1 MNKCIKR
8 LIESLFDDDFDD
20 IVTHNDEVTTITREI
35 MKIELPYC
43 ESYLS
48 EHSSQCRGRGEH
60 VYSEI
65 DQNTDTIAFYIKGDR
80 NKKYYL
86 VSVGFPS
93 TNDFQKFI
101 DELYR
106 WDIKN
111 VLLMYYI
118 SGGKRGCDMK
128 DAINNIRDFKN
139 INFVGGYLCG
149 VTPKNLYFDYNSIKK
164 EKLFKSVFNNKYHY
178 MDQGTIWFN
187 SCWFDNETTVIKS
200 IDEIKFWNCQNMN
213 DYSFIKKINTLFENN
228 VYSYKELPKT
238 GNLIGL
244 PNGKYR
250 IQLEFKDIFNRNEPY
265 QPLDGKVKINFV
277 GLPSNCIVL
286 EVRIGVESP
295 EKILPYMSFEGIT
308 NEILPNFYFSAG
320 SFSDKIKIPGVR
332 IQLGPYKF
340 KVRQNIWCP
349 TQQQLEKII
358 KLKDW
363 FLDCYTLEDG
373 PHREYIKPDKKSVK
387 HIV

>member
-8 LIESLFDDDFDD
+8 LVESLFDDDFDD
-20 IVTHNDEVTTITREI
+20 IVNHNDEVTTRVLMEI
-35 MKIELPYC
+35 KLPYC

-48 EHSSQCRGRGEH
+48 KQWRGEP
-60 VYSEI
+60 VYSETDI
-65 DQNTDTIAFYIKGDR
+65 NTDTVAFYTKSGR
-80 NKKYYL
+80 KKNYL
-86 VSVGFPS
+86 VDVKFLS
-93 TNDFQKFI
+93 TNAFQKFI

-111 VLLMYYI
+111 VLLIYNI
-118 SGGKRGCDMK
+118 VGGKRGCDMK
-128 DAINNIRDFKN
+128 EAINNIRDFKN
-139 INFVGGYLCG
+139 INFVGGSLCG

-164 EKLFKSVFNNKYHY
+164 EKLFKSVFNNKYPY
-178 MDQGTIWFN
+178 INQGNIWFK

-200 IDEIKFWNCQNMN
+200 IDEIKLWNCQNIN
-213 DYSFIKKINTLFENN
+213 DYSFIKKINTLFDNY
-228 VYSYKELPKT
+228 VHSYKELPKT

-244 PNGKYR
+244 PNGKYQ
-250 IQLEFKDIFNRNEPY
+250 IQLDFIAFDDNINEPY

-277 GLPSNCIVL
+277 GLPSNCIEL
-286 EVRIGVESP
+286 GVRIDVESP

-332 IQLGPYKF
+332 IQLGPYNF
-340 KVRQNIWCP
+340 KVRQDIWRP

>member
-8 LIESLFDDDFDD
+8 LVESLFDDDFDD
-20 IVTHNDEVTTITREI
+20 IVNHNDEVTTIGRKVIEI
-35 MKIELPYC
+35 KLPYC

-48 EHSSQCRGRGEH
+48 KQCEYKH
-60 VYSEI
+60 VYSETDI
-65 DQNTDTIAFYIKGDR
+65 NTGTVAFYTKGDR
-80 NKKYYL
+80 NKKNYL
-86 VSVGFPS
+86 VDVKFQS
-93 TNDFQKFI
+93 TNAFQKFI
-101 DELYR
+101 DELYK

-111 VLLMYYI
+111 VLLMY
-118 SGGKRGCDMK
+118 SVGGDMK
-128 DAINNIRDFKN
+128 EAINNIRDFKN
-139 INFVGGYLCG
+139 INFVGGSLCG
-149 VTPKNLYFDYNSIKK
+149 ITPKNLYFDYNSIKK
-164 EKLFKSVFNNKYHY
+164 EKLFKRVFNNTYPY
-178 MDQGTIWFN
+178 YDQGNIWFR
-187 SCWFDNETTVIKS
+187 SCCIDNETTVIKS
-200 IDEIKFWNCQNMN
+200 IDKIKLWNCQNMN
-213 DYSFIKKINTLFENN
+213 DYSFIKKINTLFDNY

-244 PNGKYR
+244 PNGKYQ
-250 IQLEFKDIFNRNEPY
+250 IQLVFKDFGNINEPY

-277 GLPSNCIVL
+277 GLPSNCIKL
-286 EVRIGVESP
+286 GVRIDVQSP

-332 IQLGPYKF
+332 IQLGPYNF
-340 KVRQNIWCP
+340 KVRQDIWRP

-373 PHREYIKPDKKSVK
+373 PHREYIKSNKKFVK
-387 HIV
+387 RIV

>member
-8 LIESLFDDDFDD
+8 LVESLFDDDFDD
-20 IVTHNDEVTTITREI
+20 IVNHNDEVTTIGRKVIEI
-35 MKIELPYC
+35 KLPYC

-48 EHSSQCRGRGEH
+48 KQCEYKH
-60 VYSEI
+60 VYSETDI
-65 DQNTDTIAFYIKGDR
+65 NTGTVAFYTKDGR
-80 NKKYYL
+80 KKNYL
-86 VSVGFPS
+86 VDVKFSS
-93 TNDFQKFI
+93 TNAFQKFI
-101 DELYR
+101 DELYK

-111 VLLMYYI
+111 VLLMY
-118 SGGKRGCDMK
+118 SVGGDMK
-128 DAINNIRDFKN
+128 EAINNIRDFKN
-139 INFVGGYLCG
+139 INFVGGSLCG
-149 VTPKNLYFDYNSIKK
+149 ITPKNLYFDYNSIKK
-164 EKLFKSVFNNKYHY
+164 EKLFKRVFNNKYPY
-178 MDQGTIWFN
+178 IDQGNIWFR
-187 SCWFDNETTVIKS
+187 SCWIDNETTVIKS
-200 IDEIKFWNCQNMN
+200 IDEIKLWNCQNMN
-213 DYSFIKKINTLFENN
+213 DYSFIKKINTLFDSY

-244 PNGKYR
+244 PNGKYQ
-250 IQLEFKDIFNRNEPY
+250 IQLDFSAFDDNINEPY

-277 GLPSNCIVL
+277 GLPSNCIKLDVN
-286 EVRIGVESP
+286 INVESP

-320 SFSDKIKIPGVR
+320 GFSDKIKIPGVR
-332 IQLGPYKF
+332 IQLGPYNF
-340 KVRQNIWCP
+340 KVRQDIWRP

>member
-8 LIESLFDDDFDD
+8 LVESLFDDDFDD
-20 IVTHNDEVTTITREI
+20 IVNHNDNDEVTTIGRKMIEI
-35 MKIELPYC
+35 KLPYC

-48 EHSSQCRGRGEH
+48 KQWGDEP
-60 VYSEI
+60 VYSETDI
-65 DQNTDTIAFYIKGDR
+65 YTDTVAFYTKSDR
-80 NKKYYL
+80 NKKNYL
-86 VSVGFPS
+86 VNVKFLS
-93 TNDFQKFI
+93 TNAFQKFI

-111 VLLMYYI
+111 VLLIYHI
-118 SGGKRGCDMK
+118 SGGKRDMK
-128 DAINNIRDFKN
+128 EAINNIRDFKN
-139 INFVGGYLCG
+139 INFVGGSLCG

-164 EKLFKSVFNNKYHY
+164 EKLFKHVFNNKYPY
-178 MDQGTIWFN
+178 MDQGNILFQF
-187 SCWFDNETTVIKS
+187 CWIDNETTVIKS
-200 IDEIKFWNCQNMN
+200 VNEIKLSNCQNMN
-213 DYSFIKKINTLFENN
+213 DYSFIKKINTLFDNY

-250 IQLEFKDIFNRNEPY
+250 IQLEFRDLSNINEPY

-277 GLPSNCIVL
+277 GLPSNCINL
-286 EVRIGVESP
+286 DVRIDVESL

-320 SFSDKIKIPGVR
+320 SFSGKIKIPGVR
-332 IQLGPYKF
+332 IQLGPYNF
-340 KVRQNIWCP
+340 KVRQNIWRP

-373 PHREYIKPDKKSVK
+373 PHREYIKSDKKSVK
-387 HIV
+387 RIV

>member
-8 LIESLFDDDFDD
+8 LVESLFDDDFDD
-20 IVTHNDEVTTITREI
+20 IVNHNDEVTTIGRMMEI
-35 MKIELPYC
+35 KLPYC

-48 EHSSQCRGRGEH
+48 KQRSGEP
-60 VYSEI
+60 VYSEA
-65 DQNTDTIAFYIKGDR
+65 DMDTDTVAFYTKDGR
-80 NKKYYL
+80 NKKNYL
-86 VSVGFPS
+86 VNVKFQS
-93 TNDFQKFI
+93 TNAFQKFI
-101 DELYR
+101 DELYK

-111 VLLMYYI
+111 VLLIYHVSRDNVGSDI
-118 SGGKRGCDMK
+118 KE
-128 DAINNIRDFKN
+128 AINNIRDFKN
-139 INFVGGYLCG
+139 INFVGGFLCG
-149 VTPKNLYFDYNSIKK
+149 ITPKNLYFDYNSIKK
-164 EKLFKSVFNNKYHY
+164 EKLFKHVFNNNYPY
-178 MDQGTIWFN
+178 LDQGNILFQ

-200 IDEIKFWNCQNMN
+200 VNEIKLSNCQNMN
-213 DYSFIKKINTLFENN
+213 DYSFIKKINTSFRNN

-244 PNGKYR
+244 PNGKYK
-250 IQLEFKDIFNRNEPY
+250 IQLEFRDLYNINELY

-277 GLPSNCIVL
+277 GLPSNCIEL
-286 EVRIGVESP
+286 GVRIDVESP

-320 SFSDKIKIPGVR
+320 SFSGKIKIPGVR
-332 IQLGPYKF
+332 IQLGPYRF
-340 KVRQNIWCP
+340 KVRQDIWRP

-373 PHREYIKPDKKSVK
+373 PHREYIKSDKKSVK
-387 HIV
+387 RIV

>member
-1 MNKCIKR
+1 MNKCIKH
-8 LIESLFDDDFDD
+8 LVESLFDDDFDD
-20 IVTHNDEVTTITREI
+20 VVNLNHNDEVTTIARKI
-35 MKIELPYC
+35 IKIELPYC

-48 EHSSQCRGRGEH
+48 KQCRGEH
-60 VYSEI
+60 VYSET
-65 DQNTDTIAFYIKGDR
+65 DLDTDTVAFYTKGDK
-80 NKKYYL
+80 NKKDYL
-86 VSVGFPS
+86 VDVDFSS
-93 TNDFQKFI
+93 TNAFQKFI
-101 DELYR
+101 DELYK

-111 VLLMYYI
+111 VLLMY
-118 SGGKRGCDMK
+118 SVGGDNAGGDMK
-128 DAINNIRDFKN
+128 KTINNIRDFKN
-139 INFVGGYLCG
+139 INFVGGSLCG
-149 VTPKNLYFDYNSIKK
+149 ITPKNLYFDYNSIKK
-164 EKLFKSVFNNKYHY
+164 EKLFKHVFNNNYPY
-178 MDQGTIWFN
+178 LDQGNILFQ

-200 IDEIKFWNCQNMN
+200 VNEIKLSNCQNMN
-213 DYSFIKKINTLFENN
+213 DYSFIKKINTLFRNN

-244 PNGKYR
+244 PNGKYQ
-250 IQLEFKDIFNRNEPY
+250 IQLVFRDLGNRNEPY

-277 GLPSNCIVL
+277 GLPSNCIEL
-286 EVRIGVESP
+286 GVRIDVESP

-332 IQLGPYKF
+332 IQLGPYNF
-340 KVRQNIWCP
+340 KVRQNIWRP

-387 HIV
+387 RIV

>member
-1 MNKCIKR
+1 
-8 LIESLFDDDFDD
+8 
-20 IVTHNDEVTTITREI
+20 
-35 MKIELPYC
+35 MKK
-43 ESYLS
+43 
-48 EHSSQCRGRGEH
+48 
-60 VYSEI
+60 
-65 DQNTDTIAFYIKGDR
+65 T
-80 NKKYYL
+80 
-86 VSVGFPS
+86 
-93 TNDFQKFI
+93 
-101 DELYR
+101 
-106 WDIKN
+106 
-111 VLLMYYI
+111 
-118 SGGKRGCDMK
+118 
-128 DAINNIRDFKN
+128 INNIRDFKN
-139 INFVGGYLCG
+139 INFVGGSLCG

-164 EKLFKSVFNNKYHY
+164 EKLFKSVFNNKYPY
-178 MDQGTIWFN
+178 MNQGNIWFR

-200 IDEIKFWNCQNMN
+200 IDEIKLWNCQNIN
-213 DYSFIKKINTLFENN
+213 DYSFIKKINTLFDNY

-244 PNGKYR
+244 PNGKYQIKLDFR
-250 IQLEFKDIFNRNEPY
+250 DFGNINEPY

-277 GLPSNCIVL
+277 GLPSNCIEL
-286 EVRIGVESP
+286 GVRIGVESP

-332 IQLGPYKF
+332 IQLGPYNF
-340 KVRQNIWCP
+340 KVRQDIWRP

-387 HIV
+387 RIV

>member
-8 LIESLFDDDFDD
+8 LVESLFDDDFDD
-20 IVTHNDEVTTITREI
+20 IVNHNDEVTTRVLMEI
-35 MKIELPYC
+35 KLPYC

-48 EHSSQCRGRGEH
+48 KQWGDEH
-60 VYSEI
+60 VYSET
-65 DQNTDTIAFYIKGDR
+65 DMDTDTVAFYTKSGR
-80 NKKYYL
+80 KKNYL
-86 VSVGFPS
+86 VDVKFLS
-93 TNDFQKFI
+93 TNAFQKFI
-101 DELYR
+101 DELYK

-111 VLLMYYI
+111 VLLIYHV
-118 SGGKRGCDMK
+118 SRDNAGGDMK
-128 DAINNIRDFKN
+128 EAINNIRDFKN
-139 INFVGGYLCG
+139 INFVGGSLCG
-149 VTPKNLYFDYNSIKK
+149 ITPKNLYFDYNSIKK
-164 EKLFKSVFNNKYHY
+164 EKLFKRVFNNTYPY
-178 MDQGTIWFN
+178 YDQGNIWFR
-187 SCWFDNETTVIKS
+187 SCWIDNETTVIKS
-200 IDEIKFWNCQNMN
+200 IDEIKLWNCQNMN
-213 DYSFIKKINTLFENN
+213 DYSFIKKINTLFDSY

-244 PNGKYR
+244 PNGKYQ
-250 IQLEFKDIFNRNEPY
+250 IQLHFSAFDDNINEPY

-277 GLPSNCIVL
+277 GLPSNYIKL
-286 EVRIGVESP
+286 GVKINVQSP

-308 NEILPNFYFSAG
+308 NKILPNFYFSVDG
-320 SFSDKIKIPGVR
+320 FSDKIKIPGVQ
-332 IQLGPYKF
+332 IQLGPYSF
-340 KVRQNIWCP
+340 KVRQDIWRP

>member
-8 LIESLFDDDFDD
+8 LVESLFDDDFDD
-20 IVTHNDEVTTITREI
+20 IVNHNDEVTTISREI
-35 MKIELPYC
+35 IKIKLPYC

-48 EHSSQCRGRGEH
+48 KQCGYEP
-60 VYSEI
+60 VYSET
-65 DQNTDTIAFYIKGDR
+65 DLNTDTVAFYIKGDS
-80 NKKYYL
+80 NKKDYL
-86 VSVGFPS
+86 VDVNFFS
-93 TNDFQKFI
+93 TNAFQKFI

-111 VLLMYYI
+111 VLLMYNI
-118 SGGKRGCDMK
+118 GGVSDDMK
-128 DAINNIRDFKN
+128 EAINNIRDFKN
-139 INFVGGYLCG
+139 INFVGGTLCG

-164 EKLFKSVFNNKYHY
+164 EKLFKSVFNNRY
-178 MDQGTIWFN
+178 MGWGTIWFN
-187 SCWFDNETTVIKS
+187 SCWIDNETTVIKS
-200 IDEIKFWNCQNMN
+200 VDEILLQKCQNIN
-213 DYSFIKKINTLFENN
+213 DYSFIKKINTVFKND

-244 PNGKYR
+244 PNGKYT
-250 IQLEFKDIFNRNEPY
+250 IQLVFRDSGNINETY

-277 GLPSNCIVL
+277 GLPSNCIELGVN
-286 EVRIGVESP
+286 INVESP

-308 NEILPNFYFSAG
+308 NEILPNFYFSVC
-320 SFSDKIKIPGVR
+320 SFSDKIKIPGIR
-332 IQLGPYKF
+332 IHLGPYNF
-340 KVRQNIWCP
+340 KVRQDIWRP

-387 HIV
+387 RIV

>member
-1 MNKCIKR
+1 MNRCIKR
-8 LIESLFDDDFDD
+8 LVESLFDDDFDD
-20 IVTHNDEVTTITREI
+20 IVNHNDEVITIGRKMIEI
-35 MKIELPYC
+35 KLPYC

-48 EHSSQCRGRGEH
+48 KQCGNKH
-60 VYSEI
+60 VYSET
-65 DQNTDTIAFYIKGDR
+65 DLDTDTVAFYTKDNR
-80 NKKYYL
+80 NKKDYL
-86 VSVGFPS
+86 VDVDFLS
-93 TNDFQKFI
+93 TNAFQKFI

-106 WDIKN
+106 QDIKN
-111 VLLMYYI
+111 VLLIYNI
-118 SGGKRGCDMK
+118 VGGKRGCDMK
-128 DAINNIRDFKN
+128 EAINNIRDFKN

-178 MDQGTIWFN
+178 INQGNIWFQ
-187 SCWFDNETTVIKS
+187 SCQIDNETTVIKS
-200 IDEIKFWNCQNMN
+200 VNEINLSNCQNMN
-213 DYSFIKKINTLFENN
+213 DYSFIKKINKSFRNT

-244 PNGKYR
+244 PNGKYQ
-250 IQLEFKDIFNRNEPY
+250 IQLDFSAFDDNINEPY

-277 GLPSNCIVL
+277 GLPSNYIKL
-286 EVRIGVESP
+286 GVKINVQSP

-320 SFSDKIKIPGVR
+320 GFSDKIKIPGVR
-332 IQLGPYKF
+332 IQLGPYNF
-340 KVRQNIWCP
+340 KVRQDIWRP

>member
-8 LIESLFDDDFDD
+8 LVESLFDDDFDD
-20 IVTHNDEVTTITREI
+20 IVNHNDEVTTIGRKVIEI
-35 MKIELPYC
+35 KLPYC

-48 EHSSQCRGRGEH
+48 KQCEYKH
-60 VYSEI
+60 VYSETDI
-65 DQNTDTIAFYIKGDR
+65 NTDTVAFYTKDGR
-80 NKKYYL
+80 KKNYL
-86 VSVGFPS
+86 VDVKFLS
-93 TNDFQKFI
+93 TNAFQKFI
-101 DELYR
+101 DELYK

-111 VLLMYYI
+111 VLLMY
-118 SGGKRGCDMK
+118 SVGGDMK
-128 DAINNIRDFKN
+128 EAINNIRDFKN
-139 INFVGGYLCG
+139 INFVGGSLCG
-149 VTPKNLYFDYNSIKK
+149 ITPKNLYFDYNSIKK
-164 EKLFKSVFNNKYHY
+164 EKLFKRVFNNKYPY
-178 MDQGTIWFN
+178 INQGNIWFR
-187 SCWFDNETTVIKS
+187 SCWIDNETTVIKS
-200 IDEIKFWNCQNMN
+200 IDEIKLWNCQNMN
-213 DYSFIKKINTLFENN
+213 DYSFIKKINTLFDSY

-244 PNGKYR
+244 PNGKYQ
-250 IQLEFKDIFNRNEPY
+250 IQLKFKDIFNRNEPY

-277 GLPSNCIVL
+277 GLPSNCIELDVN
-286 EVRIGVESP
+286 IDVESP

-332 IQLGPYKF
+332 IQLGPYNF

>member
-8 LIESLFDDDFDD
+8 LVESLFDDDFDD
-20 IVTHNDEVTTITREI
+20 IVNHNDNDEVTIIGRKMIEI
-35 MKIELPYC
+35 KLPYC

-48 EHSSQCRGRGEH
+48 KQWGDEP
-60 VYSEI
+60 VYSETDI
-65 DQNTDTIAFYIKGDR
+65 NTDTVAFYTKSGR
-80 NKKYYL
+80 NKKNYL
-86 VSVGFPS
+86 VNVKFLS
-93 TNDFQKFI
+93 TNAFQKFI

-106 WDIKN
+106 QDIKN
-111 VLLMYYI
+111 VLLIYYI

-128 DAINNIRDFKN
+128 EAINNIRDFKN

-149 VTPKNLYFDYNSIKK
+149 INTKNLYFDYNSIKK
-164 EKLFKSVFNNKYHY
+164 EKLFKRVFNNNSPYL
-178 MDQGTIWFN
+178 DQGNLWFN

-200 IDEIKFWNCQNMN
+200 IDKIKLWNCQNMN
-213 DYSFIKKINTLFENN
+213 DYSFIKKINKSFRNT

-244 PNGKYR
+244 PNGKYQ
-250 IQLEFKDIFNRNEPY
+250 IQLDFIAFDDNINEPY

-277 GLPSNCIVL
+277 GLPSNYIKL
-286 EVRIGVESP
+286 GVKINVQSP

-332 IQLGPYKF
+332 IQLGPYNF
-340 KVRQNIWCP
+340 KVRQDIWRP

>member
-8 LIESLFDDDFDD
+8 LVESLFDDDFDD
-20 IVTHNDEVTTITREI
+20 IVNHNDEVTTIGRKVIEI
-35 MKIELPYC
+35 KLPYC

-48 EHSSQCRGRGEH
+48 KQCEYKH
-60 VYSEI
+60 VYSETDI
-65 DQNTDTIAFYIKGDR
+65 NTDTVAFYTKDGR
-80 NKKYYL
+80 KKNYL
-86 VSVGFPS
+86 VDVKFSS
-93 TNDFQKFI
+93 TNAFQKFI
-101 DELYR
+101 DELYK

-111 VLLMYYI
+111 VLLMY
-118 SGGKRGCDMK
+118 SVGGDMK
-128 DAINNIRDFKN
+128 EAINNIRDFKN
-139 INFVGGYLCG
+139 INFVGGSLCG
-149 VTPKNLYFDYNSIKK
+149 ITPKNLYFDYNSIKK
-164 EKLFKSVFNNKYHY
+164 EKLFKRVFNNKYPY
-178 MDQGTIWFN
+178 INQGNIWFR
-187 SCWFDNETTVIKS
+187 SCWIDNETTVIKS
-200 IDEIKFWNCQNMN
+200 IDEIKLWNCQNMN
-213 DYSFIKKINTLFENN
+213 DYSFIKKINTLFDSY

-244 PNGKYR
+244 PNGKYK

-277 GLPSNCIVL
+277 GLPSNCINL
-286 EVRIGVESP
+286 DVRIDVESP

-320 SFSDKIKIPGVR
+320 RFSDKIKIPGVR

-373 PHREYIKPDKKSVK
+373 PHREYIKPDKKSIK
-387 HIV
+387 RIV

>member
-8 LIESLFDDDFDD
+8 LVESLFDDDFDD
-20 IVTHNDEVTTITREI
+20 IVNHNDEVTTITRE
-35 MKIELPYC
+35 MVKIKLPYC

-48 EHSSQCRGRGEH
+48 KQCRGEH
-60 VYSEI
+60 VYLET
-65 DQNTDTIAFYIKGDR
+65 DLNTDTVAFYIKGDS
-80 NKKYYL
+80 NKKNYL
-86 VSVGFPS
+86 VDVDFLS
-93 TNDFQKFI
+93 TDAFQKFI
-101 DELYR
+101 DELYS

-111 VLLMYYI
+111 VLLMYNI
-118 SGGKRGCDMK
+118 GGVRGDMK
-128 DAINNIRDFKN
+128 EAINNIRDFKN
-139 INFVGGYLCG
+139 INFVGGSLCG

-200 IDEIKFWNCQNMN
+200 IDEIKLWNCQNMN
-213 DYSFIKKINTLFENN
+213 DYSFIKKIDTLFENN

-244 PNGKYR
+244 PNGKYK

-277 GLPSNCIVL
+277 GLPSNYIKLDVNID
-286 EVRIGVESP
+286 VQSP

-320 SFSDKIKIPGVR
+320 SFRDKIKIPGVR
-332 IQLGPYKF
+332 IQLGPYNF
-340 KVRQNIWCP
+340 KVRQDIWRP
-349 TQQQLEKII
+349 TQRQLEKII

-387 HIV
+387 RIV

>member
-8 LIESLFDDDFDD
+8 LVESLFDDDFDD
-20 IVTHNDEVTTITREI
+20 IVNHNDNYDVTTIGRKMIEI
-35 MKIELPYC
+35 KLPYC

-48 EHSSQCRGRGEH
+48 KQWRGEP
-60 VYSEI
+60 VYSETDI
-65 DQNTDTIAFYIKGDR
+65 NTDTVAFYTKSGR
-80 NKKYYL
+80 KKNYL
-86 VSVGFPS
+86 VDVKFLS
-93 TNDFQKFI
+93 TNAFQKFI

-111 VLLMYYI
+111 VLLMYNI
-118 SGGKRGCDMK
+118 GGVRGDMK
-128 DAINNIRDFKN
+128 EAINNIRDFKN
-139 INFVGGYLCG
+139 INFVGGTLCG

-164 EKLFKSVFNNKYHY
+164 EKLFKSVFNNKYPY
-178 MDQGTIWFN
+178 INQGNIWFK

-200 IDEIKFWNCQNMN
+200 VNEIYLSNCQNMN
-213 DYSFIKKINTLFENN
+213 DYSFIKKIKTSFRNT

-250 IQLEFKDIFNRNEPY
+250 IQLVFRDLDNIHEPY

-332 IQLGPYKF
+332 IQLGPYNF
-340 KVRQNIWCP
+340 KVRQDIWRP

-387 HIV
+387 RIV

>member
-8 LIESLFDDDFDD
+8 LVESLFDDDFDD
-20 IVTHNDEVTTITREI
+20 IVNHNDEVTTIGRKMIEI
-35 MKIELPYC
+35 KLPYC

-48 EHSSQCRGRGEH
+48 KQWGDEP
-60 VYSEI
+60 VYSETDI
-65 DQNTDTIAFYIKGDR
+65 NTDTVAFYTKSGR
-80 NKKYYL
+80 NKKNYL
-86 VSVGFPS
+86 VNVKFLS
-93 TNDFQKFI
+93 TNAFQKFI

-106 WDIKN
+106 QDIKN
-111 VLLMYYI
+111 VLLIYHI

-128 DAINNIRDFKN
+128 DIINNIRDFKN
-139 INFVGGYLCG
+139 INFVGGSLCG
-149 VTPKNLYFDYNSIKK
+149 ITPKNLYFDYNSIKK
-164 EKLFKSVFNNKYHY
+164 EKLFKRVFNNKYPY
-178 MDQGTIWFN
+178 IDQGNIWFK
-187 SCWFDNETTVIKS
+187 SCWIDNETTVIKS
-200 IDEIKFWNCQNMN
+200 IDEIKLWNCQNMN
-213 DYSFIKKINTLFENN
+213 DYSFIKKINTLFYNY

-244 PNGKYR
+244 PNGKYQ
-250 IQLEFKDIFNRNEPY
+250 IQLDFSAFDDNINEPY

-277 GLPSNCIVL
+277 GLPSNYIKLGVK
-286 EVRIGVESP
+286 INVESP

-332 IQLGPYKF
+332 IQLGPYNF
-340 KVRQNIWCP
+340 KVRQDIWRP

>member
-8 LIESLFDDDFDD
+8 LVESLFDDDFDD
-20 IVTHNDEVTTITREI
+20 IVNHNDNDEVTTIGRKMIEI
-35 MKIELPYC
+35 KLPYC

-48 EHSSQCRGRGEH
+48 KQWGDEH
-60 VYSEI
+60 VYTEA
-65 DQNTDTIAFYIKGDR
+65 DMNTDTVAFYTKSGR
-80 NKKYYL
+80 KKNYL
-86 VSVGFPS
+86 VDVKFLS
-93 TNDFQKFI
+93 TNAFQKFI

-111 VLLMYYI
+111 VLLIYNI
-118 SGGKRGCDMK
+118 VGGKRGCDMK
-128 DAINNIRDFKN
+128 EALNNIRDFKN
-139 INFVGGYLCG
+139 INFVGGSLCG
-149 VTPKNLYFDYNSIKK
+149 ITPKNLYFDYNSIKK
-164 EKLFKSVFNNKYHY
+164 EKLFKHVFNKLY
-178 MDQGTIWFN
+178 MKGSLWFN
-187 SCWFDNETTVIKS
+187 SCWIDNETTVIKS
-200 IDEIKFWNCQNMN
+200 VNEILLQKCQNIN
-213 DYSFIKKINTLFENN
+213 DYSFIKKINTVFKND

-250 IQLEFKDIFNRNEPY
+250 IQLEFRDLSNINEPY

-277 GLPSNCIVL
+277 GLPSNCINL
-286 EVRIGVESP
+286 DVRIKVESP

-308 NEILPNFYFSAG
+308 NKILPNFYFSVDG
-320 SFSDKIKIPGVR
+320 FSDKIKIPGVR
-332 IQLGPYKF
+332 IQLGPYNF
-340 KVRQNIWCP
+340 KVRQDIWCP

>member
-8 LIESLFDDDFDD
+8 LVESLFDDDFDD
-20 IVTHNDEVTTITREI
+20 IVNHNDNDEVTTIGRKIIEI
-35 MKIELPYC
+35 KLPYC

-48 EHSSQCRGRGEH
+48 KQWSDEH

-65 DQNTDTIAFYIKGDR
+65 DQNTDTVAFYTKGDR
-80 NKKYYL
+80 NKKNYL
-86 VSVGFPS
+86 VDVDFSS
-93 TNDFQKFI
+93 TNAFQKFI
-101 DELYR
+101 DELYSQ
-106 WDIKN
+106 DIKN
-111 VLLMYYI
+111 VLLIYNI
-118 SGGKRGCDMK
+118 VGGKRGCDMK
-128 DAINNIRDFKN
+128 EAINNIRDFKN
-139 INFVGGYLCG
+139 INFVGGSLCG
-149 VTPKNLYFDYNSIKK
+149 ITPKNLYFDYNSIKK
-164 EKLFKSVFNNKYHY
+164 EKLFKRVFNNTYPY
-178 MDQGTIWFN
+178 YDQGNIWFR
-187 SCWFDNETTVIKS
+187 SCWIDNETTVIKS
-200 IDEIKFWNCQNMN
+200 IDEIKLWNCQNMN
-213 DYSFIKKINTLFENN
+213 DYSFIKKINTLFDSY

-244 PNGKYR
+244 PNGKYQ
-250 IQLEFKDIFNRNEPY
+250 IQLDFSAFDDNINEPY

-277 GLPSNCIVL
+277 GLPSNCIKLSVN
-286 EVRIGVESP
+286 IDVESP

-332 IQLGPYKF
+332 IQLGPYNF
-340 KVRQNIWCP
+340 KVRQDIWRP

>member
-8 LIESLFDDDFDD
+8 LFESLFDD
-20 IVTHNDEVTTITREI
+20 IVNHNHNDKVTTIAREI
-35 MKIELPYC
+35 IKIKLPYC

-48 EHSSQCRGRGEH
+48 EHCRQCRGRDEH
-60 VYSEI
+60 VYSET
-65 DQNTDTIAFYIKGDR
+65 DLDTDTVAFYIKGDR
-80 NKKYYL
+80 NKKDYL
-86 VSVGFPS
+86 VNVDFLS
-93 TNDFQKFI
+93 TNAFQKFI
-101 DELYR
+101 DELYS

-111 VLLMYYI
+111 VLLIYHV

-139 INFVGGYLCG
+139 INFVGGSLCG
-149 VTPKNLYFDYNSIKK
+149 ITPKNLYFDYNSIKK
-164 EKLFKSVFNNKYHY
+164 EKLFKRVFNNNNPYL
-178 MDQGTIWFN
+178 DQGNIWFQ

-200 IDEIKFWNCQNMN
+200 IDEIKLWNCQNMN
-213 DYSFIKKINTLFENN
+213 DYSFIKKINTLFRNN

-244 PNGKYR
+244 PNGKYQ
-250 IQLEFKDIFNRNEPY
+250 IQLVFEDLFNRNDPY

-277 GLPSNCIVL
+277 GLPSNCIEL
-286 EVRIGVESP
+286 GVRIDVESP

-320 SFSDKIKIPGVR
+320 RFSDKIKIPGVR
-332 IQLGPYKF
+332 IQLGPYNF
-340 KVRQNIWCP
+340 KVRQDIWRP

-387 HIV
+387 RIV

>member
-8 LIESLFDDDFDD
+8 LVESLFDDDFDD
-20 IVTHNDEVTTITREI
+20 IVNHNDEVTTRVLMEI
-35 MKIELPYC
+35 KLPYC

-48 EHSSQCRGRGEH
+48 KQCGGEH
-60 VYSEI
+60 VYLET
-65 DQNTDTIAFYIKGDR
+65 DMNTDTVAFYTKDDR
-80 NKKYYL
+80 NKKNYL
-86 VSVGFPS
+86 VDVKFSS
-93 TNDFQKFI
+93 TNAFQKFI
-101 DELYR
+101 DELYK

-111 VLLMYYI
+111 VLLMY
-118 SGGKRGCDMK
+118 SVGGDMK
-128 DAINNIRDFKN
+128 EAINNIRDFKN
-139 INFVGGYLCG
+139 INFVGGSLCG
-149 VTPKNLYFDYNSIKK
+149 ITPKNLYFDYNSIKK
-164 EKLFKSVFNNKYHY
+164 EKLFKRVFNNNSPYY
-178 MDQGTIWFN
+178 DQGNIWFR

-200 IDEIKFWNCQNMN
+200 VDEIKLWNCQNMN
-213 DYSFIKKINTLFENN
+213 DYSFIKEINTLFDSY

-244 PNGKYR
+244 PNGKYQ
-250 IQLEFKDIFNRNEPY
+250 IQLVFKDFGNINEPY

-277 GLPSNCIVL
+277 GLPSNCIKLDVN
-286 EVRIGVESP
+286 IDVESP

-332 IQLGPYKF
+332 IQLGPYNF
-340 KVRQNIWCP
+340 KVRQDIWRP

>member
-8 LIESLFDDDFDD
+8 LVESLFDDDFDD
-20 IVTHNDEVTTITREI
+20 IVNHNDEVTTIGRKVIEI
-35 MKIELPYC
+35 KLPYC

-48 EHSSQCRGRGEH
+48 KQCEYKH
-60 VYSEI
+60 VYSETDI
-65 DQNTDTIAFYIKGDR
+65 NTDTVAFYTKGDR
-80 NKKYYL
+80 NKKNYL
-86 VSVGFPS
+86 IDVKFSS
-93 TNDFQKFI
+93 TNAFQKFI
-101 DELYR
+101 DELYK

-111 VLLMYYI
+111 VLLMY
-118 SGGKRGCDMK
+118 SVGGDMK
-128 DAINNIRDFKN
+128 EAINNIRDFKN
-139 INFVGGYLCG
+139 INFVGGSLCG
-149 VTPKNLYFDYNSIKK
+149 ITPKNLYFDYNSIKK
-164 EKLFKSVFNNKYHY
+164 EKLFKRVFNNKYPY
-178 MDQGTIWFN
+178 IDQGNIWFR
-187 SCWFDNETTVIKS
+187 SCWIDNETTVIKS
-200 IDEIKFWNCQNMN
+200 IDEIKLWNCQNMN
-213 DYSFIKKINTLFENN
+213 DYSFIKKINTLFDSY

-244 PNGKYR
+244 PNGKYK

-277 GLPSNCIVL
+277 GLPSNCINL
-286 EVRIGVESP
+286 DVRIEVESP

-332 IQLGPYKF
+332 IQLGPYRF
-340 KVRQNIWCP
+340 KVRQNIWRP

-363 FLDCYTLEDG
+363 FFDCYTLEDG

>member
-8 LIESLFDDDFDD
+8 LVESLFDDDFDD
-20 IVTHNDEVTTITREI
+20 IVNHNDEVTAIKRELMEI
-35 MKIELPYC
+35 KLPYC

-48 EHSSQCRGRGEH
+48 KQCGGEH
-60 VYSEI
+60 VYLET
-65 DQNTDTIAFYIKGDR
+65 DMNTDTVAFYTKDDR
-80 NKKYYL
+80 NKKNYL
-86 VSVGFPS
+86 VDVKFQS
-93 TNDFQKFI
+93 TNAFQKFI
-101 DELYR
+101 DELYK

-111 VLLMYYI
+111 VLLIYHV
-118 SGGKRGCDMK
+118 SRDNAGGDMK
-128 DAINNIRDFKN
+128 EAINNIRDFKN
-139 INFVGGYLCG
+139 INFVGGSLCG
-149 VTPKNLYFDYNSIKK
+149 ITPKNLYFDYNSIKK
-164 EKLFKSVFNNKYHY
+164 EKLFKSVFNKKYHY
-178 MDQGTIWFN
+178 LDQGNLWFN

-200 IDEIKFWNCQNMN
+200 IDEIKLWNCQNMN
-213 DYSFIKKINTLFENN
+213 DYSFIKKINTSFNN
-228 VYSYKELPKT
+228 YVYSYKELPKT
-238 GNLIGL
+238 GNLTGL
-244 PNGKYR
+244 PNGKYK

-277 GLPSNCIVL
+277 GLPSNCIVD
-286 EVRIGVESP
+286 VNIDVESP

-320 SFSDKIKIPGVR
+320 SFSGKIKIPGVR
-332 IQLGPYKF
+332 IQLGPYNF
-340 KVRQNIWCP
+340 KVRQDIWRP

-387 HIV
+387 RIV

>member
-8 LIESLFDDDFDD
+8 LVESLFDDDFDD
-20 IVTHNDEVTTITREI
+20 IVNHNDEVTTIGRKVIEI
-35 MKIELPYC
+35 KLPYC

-48 EHSSQCRGRGEH
+48 KQCEYKH
-60 VYSEI
+60 VYSET
-65 DQNTDTIAFYIKGDR
+65 DQNTDTVAFYTKGDR
-80 NKKYYL
+80 NKKNYL
-86 VSVGFPS
+86 IDVKFQS
-93 TNDFQKFI
+93 TNAFQKFI
-101 DELYR
+101 DELYY

-111 VLLMYYI
+111 VLLIYNI
-118 SGGKRGCDMK
+118 VGGKRGCDMK
-128 DAINNIRDFKN
+128 EAINNIRDFKN
-139 INFVGGYLCG
+139 INFVGGSLCG

-164 EKLFKSVFNNKYHY
+164 EKLFKHISNKLY
-178 MDQGTIWFN
+178 MKGSLQFN
-187 SCWFDNETTVIKS
+187 SCWIDNETTVIKS
-200 IDEIKFWNCQNMN
+200 IDKIKFWHCQNIN
-213 DYSFIKKINTLFENN
+213 DYSFIKKIDTLFDSY
-228 VYSYKELPKT
+228 VHSYKELPKT

-250 IQLEFKDIFNRNEPY
+250 IQLAFRDLSNINEPY

-277 GLPSNCIVL
+277 GLPSNCINL
-286 EVRIGVESP
+286 DVRIEVESP

-320 SFSDKIKIPGVR
+320 SFSDKIKIPGVQ
-332 IQLGPYKF
+332 IQLGPYNF
-340 KVRQNIWCP
+340 KVRRDKWSP
-349 TQQQLEKII
+349 TEQQLEKII

-387 HIV
+387 RIV

>member
-1 MNKCIKR
+1 MNRCIKR
-8 LIESLFDDDFDD
+8 LVESLFDDDFDD
-20 IVTHNDEVTTITREI
+20 IVNHNDNYDVTTIGRKMIEI
-35 MKIELPYC
+35 KLPYC

-48 EHSSQCRGRGEH
+48 KQWGDGP
-60 VYSEI
+60 VYSETDI
-65 DQNTDTIAFYIKGDR
+65 YTDTVAFYTKSGR
-80 NKKYYL
+80 NKKNYL
-86 VSVGFPS
+86 VNVKFLS
-93 TNDFQKFI
+93 TNAFQKFI

-111 VLLMYYI
+111 VLLIYNI
-118 SGGKRGCDMK
+118 VGGKRGCDMK
-128 DAINNIRDFKN
+128 EAINNIRDFKN
-139 INFVGGYLCG
+139 INFVGGSLCG

-164 EKLFKSVFNNKYHY
+164 EKLFKRVFNNTYPY
-178 MDQGTIWFN
+178 YDQGNIWFR
-187 SCWFDNETTVIKS
+187 SCWIDNETTVIKS
-200 IDEIKFWNCQNMN
+200 IDKIKLWNCQNIN
-213 DYSFIKKINTLFENN
+213 DYSFIKKINTLFDNY

-250 IQLEFKDIFNRNEPY
+250 IQLEFRDLFNINDPY

-277 GLPSNCIVL
+277 GLPSNCIEL
-286 EVRIGVESP
+286 GVRIDVESP

-332 IQLGPYKF
+332 IQLGPYRF
-340 KVRQNIWCP
+340 KVRQNIWRP

-387 HIV
+387 RIV

>member
-8 LIESLFDDDFDD
+8 LVESLFDDDFDD
-20 IVTHNDEVTTITREI
+20 IVNHNDNYDVTTIGRKMIEI
-35 MKIELPYC
+35 KLPYC

-48 EHSSQCRGRGEH
+48 KQCGNKH
-60 VYSEI
+60 VYSET
-65 DQNTDTIAFYIKGDR
+65 DLDTDTVAFYTKSGR
-80 NKKYYL
+80 KKNYL
-86 VSVGFPS
+86 VDVKFLS
-93 TNDFQKFI
+93 TNAFQKFI

-111 VLLMYYI
+111 VLLIYNI
-118 SGGKRGCDMK
+118 VGGKRGCDMK
-128 DAINNIRDFKN
+128 EAINNIRDFKN

-164 EKLFKSVFNNKYHY
+164 EKLFKSVFNNKYPY
-178 MDQGTIWFN
+178 INQGNIWFK

-200 IDEIKFWNCQNMN
+200 IDEIKLWNCQNIN
-213 DYSFIKKINTLFENN
+213 DYSFIKKINTLFDNY

-244 PNGKYR
+244 PNGKYQ
-250 IQLEFKDIFNRNEPY
+250 IQLDFSAFDDNINEPY

-277 GLPSNCIVL
+277 GLPSNYIKL
-286 EVRIGVESP
+286 GVKINVQSP

-320 SFSDKIKIPGVR
+320 GFSDKIKIPGVR
-332 IQLGPYKF
+332 IQLGPYNF
-340 KVRQNIWCP
+340 KVRQDIWRP

-387 HIV
+387 RIV

>member
-8 LIESLFDDDFDD
+8 LVESLFDDDFDD
-20 IVTHNDEVTTITREI
+20 IVNHNDEVTTITRE
-35 MKIELPYC
+35 MVKIKLPYC

-48 EHSSQCRGRGEH
+48 EQCRGEH
-60 VYSEI
+60 VYSEA
-65 DQNTDTIAFYIKGDR
+65 DLNTDTVAFYIKGDR
-80 NKKYYL
+80 NKKEYL
-86 VSVGFPS
+86 VDVDFLS
-93 TNDFQKFI
+93 TNAFQKFI

-111 VLLMYYI
+111 VLLTYNI
-118 SGGKRGCDMK
+118 GGVRGDMK
-128 DAINNIRDFKN
+128 EAINNIRDFKN
-139 INFVGGYLCG
+139 INFVGGTLCG

-164 EKLFKSVFNNKYHY
+164 EKLFKSVFNNRY
-178 MDQGTIWFN
+178 MGQGTIWFN
-187 SCWFDNETTVIKS
+187 SCWIDNETTVIKS
-200 IDEIKFWNCQNMN
+200 VDEILLQKCQNIN
-213 DYSFIKKINTLFENN
+213 DYSFIKKINTVFKND

-238 GNLIGL
+238 GNLIEL
-244 PNGKYR
+244 PNGKYS
-250 IQLEFKDIFNRNEPY
+250 IQLVFRDSGNINETY

-277 GLPSNCIVL
+277 GLPSNCIEL
-286 EVRIGVESP
+286 GVRIDVGSP
-295 EKILPYMSFEGIT
+295 EKFLPYMSFEGIT
-308 NEILPNFYFSAG
+308 NEILPNFYFSVG

-332 IQLGPYKF
+332 IQLGPYNF
-340 KVRQNIWCP
+340 KVRQNIWGP

-387 HIV
+387 RIV

>member
-8 LIESLFDDDFDD
+8 LVESLFDDDFDD
-20 IVTHNDEVTTITREI
+20 IVNHDDEVTTITREI
-35 MKIELPYC
+35 VKIKLPYC

-48 EHSSQCRGRGEH
+48 KQWGDEH
-60 VYSEI
+60 VYTETDI
-65 DQNTDTIAFYIKGDR
+65 DTDTVAFYTKGDS
-80 NKKYYL
+80 NKKDYL
-86 VSVGFPS
+86 VDVDFLS
-93 TNDFQKFI
+93 TNAFQKFI
-101 DELYR
+101 DELYS

-111 VLLMYYI
+111 VLLMYSI
-118 SGGKRGCDMK
+118 SGGNKRSGDMK
-128 DAINNIRDFKN
+128 EVINNIRDFKN
-139 INFVGGYLCG
+139 INFVGGSLCG

-164 EKLFKSVFNNKYHY
+164 EKLFKHVFNNNYPY
-178 MDQGTIWFN
+178 LDQGNILFQ

-200 IDEIKFWNCQNMN
+200 VDEIKFWNCQNIN
-213 DYSFIKKINTLFENN
+213 DYSFIKKIDTLFDNY
-228 VYSYKELPKT
+228 VHSYKELPKT

-244 PNGKYR
+244 PNGKYK
-250 IQLEFKDIFNRNEPY
+250 IQLEFRDLDNINEPY

-277 GLPSNCIVL
+277 GLPSNCINL
-286 EVRIGVESP
+286 DVRIEVVSP

-332 IQLGPYKF
+332 IQLGPYNF
-340 KVRQNIWCP
+340 KVRQDIWRP

-387 HIV
+387 RIV

>member
-8 LIESLFDDDFDD
+8 LVESLFDDDFDD
-20 IVTHNDEVTTITREI
+20 IVNHNDEVTTIGRKVIEI
-35 MKIELPYC
+35 KLPYC

-48 EHSSQCRGRGEH
+48 KQCEYKH
-60 VYSEI
+60 VYSETDI
-65 DQNTDTIAFYIKGDR
+65 NTDTVAFYTKGDR
-80 NKKYYL
+80 NKKNYL
-86 VSVGFPS
+86 IDVKFSS
-93 TNDFQKFI
+93 TNAFQKFI
-101 DELYR
+101 DELYK

-111 VLLMYYI
+111 VLLMY
-118 SGGKRGCDMK
+118 SVGGDMK
-128 DAINNIRDFKN
+128 EAINNIRDFKN
-139 INFVGGYLCG
+139 INFVGGSLCG
-149 VTPKNLYFDYNSIKK
+149 ITPKNLYFDYNSIKK
-164 EKLFKSVFNNKYHY
+164 EKLFKRVFNNKYPY
-178 MDQGTIWFN
+178 INQGNIWFR
-187 SCWFDNETTVIKS
+187 SCWIDNETTVIKS
-200 IDEIKFWNCQNMN
+200 IDEIKLWNCQNMN
-213 DYSFIKKINTLFENN
+213 DYSFIKKINTSFRNT

-244 PNGKYR
+244 PNGKYQ

-277 GLPSNCIVL
+277 GLPSNCINL
-286 EVRIGVESP
+286 NVRIEVESP

-320 SFSDKIKIPGVR
+320 SFSDKIKIPGVQ

-373 PHREYIKPDKKSVK
+373 PHREYIKPSKQSVK
-387 HIV
+387 RIV

>member
-8 LIESLFDDDFDD
+8 LVESLFDDDFDD
-20 IVTHNDEVTTITREI
+20 IVNHNDEVTTITRE
-35 MKIELPYC
+35 MVKIELPYC

-48 EHSSQCRGRGEH
+48 KQCRGEH
-60 VYSEI
+60 VYSET
-65 DQNTDTIAFYIKGDR
+65 DLNTDTVAFYIKGDS
-80 NKKYYL
+80 NKKDYL
-86 VSVGFPS
+86 VDVDFQS
-93 TNDFQKFI
+93 TDAFQKFI

-111 VLLMYYI
+111 VLLMYNI
-118 SGGKRGCDMK
+118 GGVRGDMK
-128 DAINNIRDFKN
+128 EAINNIRDFKN
-139 INFVGGYLCG
+139 INFVGGTLCG

-178 MDQGTIWFN
+178 INQGNIWFQ
-187 SCWFDNETTVIKS
+187 SCQIDNETTVIKS
-200 IDEIKFWNCQNMN
+200 VNEINLSNCQNMN
-213 DYSFIKKINTLFENN
+213 DYSFIKKINTSFRNT

-244 PNGKYR
+244 PNGKYQ
-250 IQLEFKDIFNRNEPY
+250 IQLVFKDLFLFNRNEPY

-277 GLPSNCIVL
+277 GLPSNCIELGVNID
-286 EVRIGVESP
+286 VRPP

-308 NEILPNFYFSAG
+308 NEILPNFYFSVG

-332 IQLGPYKF
+332 IQLGPYRF
-340 KVRQNIWCP
+340 KVRQNIWRP

-358 KLKDW
+358 NN
-363 FLDCYTLEDG
+363 
-373 PHREYIKPDKKSVK
+373 
-387 HIV
+387 

>member
-8 LIESLFDDDFDD
+8 LVESLFDDDFDD
-20 IVTHNDEVTTITREI
+20 IVNHNDNDEVTTIGRKVIEI
-35 MKIELPYC
+35 KLPYC

-48 EHSSQCRGRGEH
+48 KQCEYKH
-60 VYSEI
+60 VYSETDI
-65 DQNTDTIAFYIKGDR
+65 NTGTVAFYTKDGR
-80 NKKYYL
+80 KKNYL
-86 VSVGFPS
+86 VDVKFSS
-93 TNDFQKFI
+93 TNAFQKFI
-101 DELYR
+101 DELYK

-111 VLLMYYI
+111 VLLMY
-118 SGGKRGCDMK
+118 SVGGDMK
-128 DAINNIRDFKN
+128 EAINNIRDFKN
-139 INFVGGYLCG
+139 INFVGGSLCG
-149 VTPKNLYFDYNSIKK
+149 ITPKNLYFDYNSIKK
-164 EKLFKSVFNNKYHY
+164 EKLFKRVFNNKYPY
-178 MDQGTIWFN
+178 INQGNIWFR
-187 SCWFDNETTVIKS
+187 SCWIDNETTVIKS
-200 IDEIKFWNCQNMN
+200 IDEIKLWNCQNMN
-213 DYSFIKKINTLFENN
+213 DYSFIKKINTLFDSY

-250 IQLEFKDIFNRNEPY
+250 IQLEFRDLSNRNEPY

-277 GLPSNCIVL
+277 GLPSNCIELSVN
-286 EVRIGVESP
+286 INVESP

-332 IQLGPYKF
+332 IQLGPYNF

>member
-8 LIESLFDDDFDD
+8 LVESLFDDDFDD
-20 IVTHNDEVTTITREI
+20 IVNHNDEVTTRVLMEI
-35 MKIELPYC
+35 KLPYC

-48 EHSSQCRGRGEH
+48 KQWGDGP
-60 VYSEI
+60 VYSETDI
-65 DQNTDTIAFYIKGDR
+65 YTDTVAFYTKSDR
-80 NKKYYL
+80 KKNYL
-86 VSVGFPS
+86 VDVKFLS
-93 TNDFQKFI
+93 TNAFQKFI

-111 VLLMYYI
+111 VLLIYHV
-118 SGGKRGCDMK
+118 GGDNAGGDMK
-128 DAINNIRDFKN
+128 KTINNIRDFKN
-139 INFVGGYLCG
+139 INFVGGSLCG

-164 EKLFKSVFNNKYHY
+164 EKLFKPIFNDTYPY
-178 MDQGTIWFN
+178 MKQGNIWFE
-187 SCWFDNETTVIKS
+187 SCWIDNETTVIKS
-200 IDEIKFWNCQNMN
+200 VNEIQLQNCQNMN
-213 DYSFIKKINTLFENN
+213 DYSFIKKIKTSFRSN
-228 VYSYKELPKT
+228 VNSYKELPKT

-244 PNGKYR
+244 PNGKYQ
-250 IQLEFKDIFNRNEPY
+250 IQLDFSAFDDNINEPY

-277 GLPSNCIVL
+277 GLPSNCIELDVN
-286 EVRIGVESP
+286 IDVESP
-295 EKILPYMSFEGIT
+295 ERILPYMSFEGIT

-332 IQLGPYKF
+332 IQLGPYNF
-340 KVRQNIWCP
+340 KVRQYMWRP

-387 HIV
+387 RIV

>member
-1 MNKCIKR
+1 MNRCIKR
-8 LIESLFDDDFDD
+8 LVESLFDDDFDD
-20 IVTHNDEVTTITREI
+20 IVNHNDEVTTRVLMEI
-35 MKIELPYC
+35 KLPYC

-48 EHSSQCRGRGEH
+48 KQWGDEP
-60 VYSEI
+60 VYSETDI
-65 DQNTDTIAFYIKGDR
+65 YTDTVAFYTKGDR
-80 NKKYYL
+80 NKKNYL
-86 VSVGFPS
+86 VDVDFSS
-93 TNDFQKFI
+93 TNAFQKFI

-111 VLLMYYI
+111 VLLIYNI
-118 SGGKRGCDMK
+118 VGGKRGCDMK
-128 DAINNIRDFKN
+128 EAINNIRDFKN
-139 INFVGGYLCG
+139 INFVGGSLCG

-164 EKLFKSVFNNKYHY
+164 EKLFKSVFNNKYTY
-178 MDQGTIWFN
+178 IVLLKGNIWFQ
-187 SCWFDNETTVIKS
+187 SCQIDNETTVIKS
-200 IDEIKFWNCQNMN
+200 VNEINLSNCQNMN
-213 DYSFIKKINTLFENN
+213 DYSFIKKINKSFRNT

-244 PNGKYR
+244 PNGKYK
-250 IQLEFKDIFNRNEPY
+250 IQLEFRDLFNRNEPY

-277 GLPSNCIVL
+277 GLPSNCIKLSVN
-286 EVRIGVESP
+286 IDVESP

-387 HIV
+387 RIV

>member
-8 LIESLFDDDFDD
+8 LVESLFDDDFDD
-20 IVTHNDEVTTITREI
+20 IVNHNDEVTTIGRKVIEI
-35 MKIELPYC
+35 KLPYC

-48 EHSSQCRGRGEH
+48 KQYGDKH
-60 VYSEI
+60 VYSET
-65 DQNTDTIAFYIKGDR
+65 DMNTVAFYTKGDR
-80 NKKYYL
+80 NKKDYL
-86 VSVGFPS
+86 VDVKFQS
-93 TNDFQKFI
+93 TNAFQKFI
-101 DELYR
+101 DELYK

-111 VLLMYYI
+111 VLLMY
-118 SGGKRGCDMK
+118 SVGGDMK
-128 DAINNIRDFKN
+128 EAINNIRDFKN
-139 INFVGGYLCG
+139 INFVGGSLCG
-149 VTPKNLYFDYNSIKK
+149 ITPKNLYFDYNSIKK
-164 EKLFKSVFNNKYHY
+164 EKLFKRVFNNKYPY
-178 MDQGTIWFN
+178 INQGNIWFR
-187 SCWFDNETTVIKS
+187 SCWIDNETTVIKS
-200 IDEIKFWNCQNMN
+200 IDEIELWNCQNMN
-213 DYSFIKKINTLFENN
+213 DYSFIKKINTLFRNT

-250 IQLEFKDIFNRNEPY
+250 IQLEFRDLSNRNEPY

-277 GLPSNCIVL
+277 GLPSNCIEL
-286 EVRIGVESP
+286 GVRIDVESP

-332 IQLGPYKF
+332 IQLGPYNF
-340 KVRQNIWCP
+340 KVRQDIWHP

-387 HIV
+387 RIV

>member
-8 LIESLFDDDFDD
+8 LVESLFDDDFDD
-20 IVTHNDEVTTITREI
+20 IVNHDDEVITITREI
-35 MKIELPYC
+35 MKIKLPYC

-48 EHSSQCRGRGEH
+48 KQWWGDQH

-65 DQNTDTIAFYIKGDR
+65 DQNTDTIAFYTKGDR
-80 NKKYYL
+80 NKKNYL
-86 VSVGFPS
+86 VNVKFPS
-93 TNDFQKFI
+93 ANDFQKFI

-111 VLLMYYI
+111 VLLIYNI
-118 SGGKRGCDMK
+118 GGVRGDMK
-128 DAINNIRDFKN
+128 EAINNIRDFKN
-139 INFVGGYLCG
+139 INFVGGTLCG

-164 EKLFKSVFNNKYHY
+164 EKLFKSVFNIKYHY
-178 MDQGTIWFN
+178 LDQGNLWFN

-200 IDEIKFWNCQNMN
+200 IDEIKLWNCQNMN
-213 DYSFIKKINTLFENN
+213 DYSFIKKIDTVFENY

-244 PNGKYR
+244 PNGKYK
-250 IQLEFKDIFNRNEPY
+250 IQLEIKDLFNRNEPY

-277 GLPSNCIVL
+277 GLPSNCIELDVNID
-286 EVRIGVESP
+286 VQSP

-308 NEILPNFYFSAG
+308 NEILPNFYFSVG
-320 SFSDKIKIPGVR
+320 RFSSKIKIPGVR
-332 IQLGPYKF
+332 IQLGSYNF

-349 TQQQLEKII
+349 TQQQLKKII

-373 PHREYIKPDKKSVK
+373 PHREYIKPNKKSVK
-387 HIV
+387 RIV